1 MPWLFIYHLV
11 KVDLSTIRQALLKK
25 HTGHFSL
32 VASVHKNYLQMVSGT
47 KQPLLG
53 QACILI
59 NIRTENSSTLPPT
72 LTPKPGV
79 FVFMEVGGAVDL
91 YRNSKLFVESIKA
104 LYWLQALACLFCLVC
119 PNQML
124 LVKLHQLE
132 AFVINSKNIFSL
144 APSPETWP
152 GFVKSLCQFM

>member
-1 MPWLFIYHLV
+1 
-11 KVDLSTIRQALLKK
+11 
-25 HTGHFSL
+25 
-32 VASVHKNYLQMVSGT
+32 MVSGT

-104 LYWLQALACLFCLVC
+104 LY
-119 PNQML
+119 
-124 LVKLHQLE
+124 
-132 AFVINSKNIFSL
+132 
-144 APSPETWP
+144 
-152 GFVKSLCQFM
+152 